1 MAQSGLHLQ
10 KEDQSRHPHLTNA
23 KDVHPQVRKVKEN
36 SQEECLQCRKNR
48 PINLHT
54 PQPPRE
60 LALPKEEAI
69 VTSGINIR
77 HQGRDQIGAPR
88 GHLCLL
94 KEELEN

>member
-23 KDVHPQVRKVKEN
+23 KGVHPQVRKVKES
-36 SQEECLQCRKNR
+36 SQEECLQCRKNL

-54 PQPPRE
+54 PQPPPE
-60 LALPKEEAI
+60 PALPKEEAI

-77 HQGRDQIGAPR
+77 PQGQDQTGAPR

-94 KEELEN
+94 KEEQEN